1 MRYQGL
7 LVLAVV
13 VAGCDDGSHA
23 VPALTAPP
31 ALTASGVR
39 AYVVQEP
46 GGTADRVT
54 LTIHVDSKDVPV
66 AAYQGQL
73 EFDAAA
79 MQVLDATAPSDGN
92 RLVNAASA
100 KSGVVRFAGFSTD
113 VFAHTAAAQIVVHLT
128 KSIEEAHLLATLDV
142 VGEVTGS
149 AVAKDRVV
157 QQRGIFTQAAGSPK

>member
-13 VAGCDDGSHA
+13 LAGCDDGTHA
-23 VPALTAPP
+23 PALTAPP

-46 GGTADRVT
+46 GGNADRVT

-73 EFDAAA
+73 EFDASA
-79 MQVLDATAPSDGN
+79 MQILEATTPSDGN